1 MPISAGDARR
11 PEADDLL
18 TRASRWTPVLLVAA
32 APLAAFAPVL
42 SNGFVSYEDRFYILD
57 NPLIRG
63 LGPDALRAML
73 TATRGGLWQP
83 LSWLSLAVDRSL
95 WGTEAAGFHLT
106 SLLLHA
112 GTSVLFYLV
121 CLRLLDGRRTAA
133 LLAALFFAVHPLRVE
148 SVAWA
153 SERKGLLSGFLFM
166 AAVLAHLSGRG
177 RTALAAFAAS
187 LAAKASALSLPPLLV
202 VLDAWTARRRPTR
215 KTLLALAPFFAVAA
229 GALALAV
236 LAGRASGTI
245 VGPEHYGGARRAS
258 HVLYG
263 LLFYPAK
270 TLWPGNLS
278 PFYPE
283 PAWFAGRS
291 WQLFACLAVLLAAA
305 AALWR
310 TRRSYPA
317 VAAAF
322 AAYAVMALPTAGF
335 MHQGQ
340 FHAACDRY
348 SYLSCLGF
356 AVLFGAALGRGRARV
371 LLAAAWLAALGSVS
385 WRQCGVW
392 RDSATLW
399 SAASDRAPG
408 LLARGELGAAL
419 LDAGE
424 TAEGIILLRAAIE
437 DPAAPATV
445 YVNLGAALANQGREA
460 EARRVWRRGLAVAPS
475 AELGALLGASLAGS
489 DIRTATR
496 LLEAALLAE
505 PRRASWRVDLGDALA
520 RAGRGADA
528 RRQYDAALALEPG
541 LGRAHNNLGLLLAR
555 GGETDSA
562 VVHYRAALRDPASR
576 VEAHHNLGNA
586 HAAAGREREAE
597 RHYRAA
603 LRLDPAFTR
612 SQVNLGNA
620 LARRGSFREA
630 AALYR
635 AALRTDPR
643 AIEARANLGAIAPFL
658 KNRVGGR

>member
-1 MPISAGDARR
+1 MPIPAGEARR
-11 PEADDLL
+11 TKADDPL
-18 TRASRWTPVLLVAA
+18 TRASRWAPVLLVAA
-32 APLAAFAPVL
+32 APLAAFAPAL
-42 SNGFVSYEDRFYILD
+42 SHGFVSYEDRFYILD

-63 LGPDALRAML
+63 LGPDSLRAML

-83 LSWLSLAVDRSL
+83 LSWLSLAVDRAL
-95 WGTEAAGFHLT
+95 WGSEAAGFHLT

-133 LLAALFFAVHPLRVE
+133 ALAALFFAVHPLRVE

-187 LAAKASALSLPPLLV
+187 LAAKASALALPPLLA
-202 VLDAWTARRRPTR
+202 VLDAWSTRRRPTR
-215 KTLLALAPFFAVAA
+215 RAALALAPFFAVAA
-229 GALALAV
+229 AALGLAV

-245 VGPEHYGGARRAS
+245 VGPENYGGARRAS
-258 HVLYG
+258 RVLYG

-270 TLWPGNLS
+270 TLWPGSLS

-283 PAWFAGRS
+283 PAWFAGWS
-291 WQLFACLAVLLAAA
+291 WQLFACLAVLVAAS

-310 TRRSYPA
+310 TRRSRPA

-348 SYLSCLGF
+348 SYLSCLPF

-371 LLAAAWLAALGSVS
+371 LLATAWLAALGIVS
-385 WRQCGVW
+385 WRQCEVW
-392 RDSATLW
+392 RDSVTLW

-424 TAEGIILLRAAIE
+424 PAEGVILLRAAIE
-437 DPAAPATV
+437 DPSAPSTV
-445 YVNLGAALANQGREA
+445 YVNLGAALKKRGQEA
-460 EARRVWRRGLAVAPS
+460 DARRVWRRGLAAAPS
-475 AELGALLGASLAGS
+475 AELGALLGTSLAEN

-520 RAGRGADA
+520 RAGRGAEA

-555 GGETDSA
+555 AGETDSA
-562 VVHYRAALRDPASR
+562 AVHYRAALRDPASR
-576 VEAHHNLGNA
+576 VEAHHNLGVVRLA
-586 HAAAGREREAE
+586 SGREREAE
-597 RHYRAA
+597 RHFRAA

-635 AALRTDPR
+635 AALKADPR

-658 KNRVGGR
+658 KK

>member
-1 MPISAGDARR
+1 MPTFPGEAGPKRSGSSL
-11 PEADDLL
+11 E
-18 TRASRWTPVLLVAA
+18 RASRWAPVLLVAA
-32 APLAAFAPVL
+32 APLAVFAPVL
-42 SNGFVSYEDRFYILD
+42 ANGFVAYEDRFYILD

-63 LGPDALRAML
+63 LGLDGLRAML

-83 LSWLSLAVDRSL
+83 LSWLSLAVDRAL
-95 WGTEAAGFHLT
+95 WGSEAAGFHLT

-133 LLAALFFAVHPLRVE
+133 MLAALFFAVHPLRVE

-153 SERKGLLSGFLFM
+153 SERKGLLSGLLFM
-166 AAVLAHLSGRG
+166 AAVLAHLDGRG
-177 RTALAAFAAS
+177 RTALAAFGAS
-187 LAAKASALSLPPLLV
+187 LAAKASALSLPPLLA
-202 VLDAWTARRRPTR
+202 VLDAWSTRRRPTR
-215 KTLLALAPFFAVAA
+215 RTLLALAPFFAVAA

-258 HVLYG
+258 HVVYG

-270 TLWPGNLS
+270 TLWPGSLS

-283 PAWFAGRS
+283 PAWFGDWS
-291 WQLFACLAVLLAAA
+291 WQLFACLAVLVAAV

-310 TRRSYPA
+310 ARRAYPA

-371 LLAAAWLAALGSVS
+371 LLAAAWLSALGFVS

-392 RDSATLW
+392 RDPGTLW
-399 SAASDRAPG
+399 TAASERAPG
-408 LLARGELGAAL
+408 LLALGERGAAL
-419 LDAGE
+419 LDDGD
-424 TAEGIILLRAAIE
+424 AEEGMMLLRAAIE
-437 DPAAPATV
+437 DPSAPSTV
-445 YVNLGAALANQGREA
+445 YVNLGAALRKRGRDA
-460 EARRVWRRGLAVAPS
+460 EARRVWLRGLAAAPS
-475 AELGALLGASLAGS
+475 AELGALLGASLAGT

-505 PRRASWRVDLGDALA
+505 PGRASWRVDLGDAFA

-562 VVHYRAALRDPASR
+562 VLHYRAALRDPASR

-586 HAAAGREREAE
+586 LLAAGRDREAE
-597 RHYRAA
+597 RHFRAA

-635 AALRTDPR
+635 SALKTDPR
-643 AIEARANLGAIAPFL
+643 AIEARANLGAISPFL
-658 KNRVGGR
+658 KK